1 MSWGRSMFATYV
13 KALGEI
19 VSATRVT
26 TRAGAEVALD
36 KAVKD
41 IGVETM
47 ATHEGGNKLIF
58 VGNGGSASI
67 CGHMATD
74 FNKNGGVRATTLND
88 AATLTCLAN
97 DYGYENVFAK
107 QIQWHAASGDLLIA
121 ISSSG
126 RSQNILNA
134 VEAARNAGCRV
145 ITMSGFRPDNPLR
158 RLGDLNL
165 YVASQEYGFVEVGH
179 LAILHGILDIQMG
192 WGTEE
197 ADRQVA

>member
-1 MSWGRSMFATYV
+1 MFARYV
-13 KALGEI
+13 QALGEI

-26 TRAGAEVALD
+26 TRDGDEVTLETAVKGIGAEM
-36 KAVKD
+36 
-41 IGVETM
+41 M

-58 VGNGGSASI
+58 VGNGGSAGI

-74 FNKNGGVRATTLND
+74 FSKNGGMRATTLND
-88 AATLTCLAN
+88 ATTLTCLAN
-97 DYGYENVFAK
+97 DYGYEHVFAK
-107 QIQWHAASGDLLIA
+107 QIEWHAASGDLLIA

-134 VEAARNAGCRV
+134 VRAARNAGCRV
-145 ITMSGFRPDNPLR
+145 ITLSGFRPDNPLR
-158 RLGDLNL
+158 GLGDLNL
-165 YVASQEYGFVEVGH
+165 YVASQEYGLVEVGH